1 MRILSQSGKEIF
13 NLENCSLFVREE
25 TIYISDKVDLY
36 NGRAAILGK
45 YNTPEEAQD
54 ILLAIL
60 SRQGNYYIMPNKEEN
75 NEF

>member
-1 MRILSQSGKEIF
+1 MRILSQNGKEIF
-13 NLENCSLFVREE
+13 NLENCNLFLREE

-45 YNTPEEAQD
+45 YNTPEEAQE
-54 ILLAIL
+54 ILLEIF
-60 SRQGNYYIMPNKEEN
+60 SRQGNCYIMPNKEEN